1 MTLRI
6 VSGVEIATT
15 KEVLWSYLIDF
26 EDQPRW
32 MKDAVEI
39 RVKSRSD
46 KIVGTIFETLT
57 KVGPFKTMDV
67 MQVVDVIEHQMIE
80 IKHKGLIGGRGFFE
94 VHDFTPG
101 NCLFYWIEELTF
113 PWHLGG
119 PIVEQFAGVIL
130 RKIFQRDLNNLRDL
144 VNREQSIDNDHGQ
157 P

>member
-6 VSGVEIATT
+6 VSGVEVAVT

-39 RVKSRSD
+39 RVKERKD
-46 KIVGTIFETLT
+46 EIVGTVFETLT
-57 KVGPFKTMDV
+57 KVGPLKTLDV
-67 MQVVDVIEHQMIE
+67 MRIVNIIEYRMIE
-80 IKHKGLIGGRGFFE
+80 IEHRGLIGGRGFFE

-101 NCLFYWIEELTF
+101 NCLFYWIEELDF
-113 PWHLGG
+113 PWYLGG
-119 PIVEQFAGVIL
+119 PIAEQSAGLVL

-144 VNREQSIDNDHGQ
+144 VAKENPQ
-157 P
+157 PAK